1 MVQRIYAYENQPYPN
16 STLPVLYYKNA
27 LKDSLGESFTADDV
41 LELFER
47 NGYTNGWVNGIHSEH
62 HFHPNTHEVLA
73 CVEAQGMVQI
83 GGDRGE
89 ITQFRK
95 GDILLVPAGVAHK
108 KVDGDMKFQVV
119 GAYPEELSPEMQYG
133 NADDYES
140 MRSRSEEVEV
150 PKTDPLTGSP
160 GAVDEYWK

>member
-1 MVQRIYAYENQPYPN
+1 
-16 STLPVLYYKNA
+16 
-27 LKDSLGESFTADDV
+27 
-41 LELFER
+41 
-47 NGYTNGWVNGIHSEH
+47 
-62 HFHPNTHEVLA
+62 
-73 CVEAQGMVQI
+73 MVQI